1 VLVDDRSYYD
11 TAGLVHHRTM
21 WASPCEAGICLS
33 AGRPTSYISWT
44 PDHPRGLV
52 PEDVT
57 AVLLPPDDAV
67 GRPNPY
73 ALWVVMDPDGSVS
86 DVHGTSARGI
96 RTAAVRVAGQGWRG
110 RLYLLLQRKDALD
123 SVVVRTTT
131 GTMSY
136 PTG

>member
-1 VLVDDRSYYD
+1 
-11 TAGLVHHRTM
+11 
-21 WASPCEAGICLS
+21 
-33 AGRPTSYISWT
+33 
-44 PDHPRGLV
+44 V

-73 ALWVVMDPDGSVS
+73 ALWVVMDRDGSVL

-110 RLYLLLQRKDALD
+110 RLYLVLQRKDALD
-123 SVVVRTTT
+123 AVVVRTTT
-131 GTMSY
+131 GTTSY